1 VRGPKEALVTFALV
15 LAGGGVA
22 GVAWELGV
30 LRGIADTDDALADR
44 IVGAD
49 TIIGTSAGSVVAA
62 QISSGK
68 SLADL
73 YDAQLAG
80 YSGEIPVQV
89 DLTTMLTGWI
99 EAAEL
104 ATDDV
109 DRRRRIGA
117 LALAAETV
125 DEDTRRVAIASRLP
139 STEWPDRDVRITVV
153 DALTGELVV
162 FTPDSGVTLLDA
174 VGASCAVPGVWPP
187 VTIDGRRYVDGG
199 IRTASNADLAKGAD
213 RVLLITPAPPDMP
226 RGWGQDLATELAELA
241 PARVQVV
248 HADQATIDAFGT
260 NPLDPATRVPAA
272 RAGREVGRAVAA
284 TVGALF
290 D

>member
-1 VRGPKEALVTFALV
+1 MTFALV

-30 LRGIADTDDALADR
+30 LRGIADTDEALADR
-44 IVGAD
+44 VVGAD

-62 QISSGK
+62 QITSGK

-73 YDAQLAG
+73 YDAQLSG
-80 YSGEIPVQV
+80 YSGEIPVHI
-89 DLTTMLTGWI
+89 DLTTMLAGWI

-117 LALAAETV
+117 LALAAETI
-125 DEDTRRVAIASRLP
+125 DEDTRRAAIASRLP

-162 FTPDSGVTLLDA
+162 FTPDSGVALPDA

-213 RVLLITPAPPDMP
+213 RVLLITPAPPELP

-241 PARVQVV
+241 PARVEVV
-248 HADQATIDAFGT
+248 HADQATVDAFGT
-260 NPLDPATRVPAA
+260 NPLDPATRGPSA
-272 RAGREVGRAVAA
+272 RAGRDVGRAVAA

-290 D
+290 DRR